1 MIAGNLKVFLSFK
14 NNPPTIKYP
23 MKKEEKNKLRSEDWF
38 SPEDVKQGFIHRSW
52 LRNQGYPDDYFRG
65 RPVIGICNT
74 WSELTPCNGH
84 LREFAEFVKRGVLEA
99 GGVPFEFPVT
109 STGETIMRP
118 TAMLFRNLA
127 SMDTEESIRANPLD
141 GVVLLT
147 GCDKTTPSTLMGACS
162 VDLPTIVVPGGP
174 MLNGKY
180 KGERIGSGT
189 FVWTLKDR
197 IKNEGFTPEDQVE
210 AEICS
215 ARSAGHCMTMG
226 TASTMACMVES
237 LGLTL
242 PGAAAIPA
250 VDSRKK
256 ALAQLS
262 GRRIVEMVREDLRL
276 SKILTRK
283 AFENAIK
290 LNAAVGGSTNF
301 VIHLTAIAGR
311 IGVDLKLKDFD
322 TIGSDLPL
330 LVNLMPSGKF
340 LMEDFFDAGGLPVV
354 IRQLREH
361 LHNDAITVNGKPIG
375 ENNQRAE
382 CYNTEVIS
390 PIETPFQEKAGIAVL
405 YGNLCRDGAVIKPS
419 AATPELM
426 THRGRAVVFE
436 TIEEYLA
443 TVDDPGLE
451 IDENSIM
458 VLKGVG
464 PVGYPGMA
472 EVGNMDLPVKIL
484 KKGVKDM
491 VRISD
496 GRMSGTAYG
505 TVVLH
510 VSPESSV
517 GGVLGLVQTGDY
529 IMLDVPNRKLH
540 LEVDEDELARRKT
553 AWQPPKPHTDRGY
566 VNLYMR
572 TVQQSHLGADL
583 DFLVGKS
590 GDKVNRDAH

>member
-1 MIAGNLKVFLSFK
+1 MK
-14 NNPPTIKYP
+14 NDN
-23 MKKEEKNKLRSEDWF
+23 KKRLRSEDWF
-38 SPEDVKQGFIHRSW
+38 NPDDVKQGFIHRSW

-84 LREFAEFVKRGVLEA
+84 LRDFAEFVKRGVLEA

-197 IKNEGFTPEDQVE
+197 IKNEGFTQEDQVE

-215 ARSAGHCMTMG
+215 SRSAGHCMTMG

-301 VIHLTAIAGR
+301 IIHLTAIAGR

-322 TIGSDLPL
+322 TLGSNIPL

-354 IRQLREH
+354 IQQLKDH
-361 LHNDAITVNGKPIG
+361 LHNEAITVNGKPIG
-375 ENNQRAE
+375 ENNQKAE
-382 CYNTEVIS
+382 CYNKEVIAT
-390 PIETPFQEKAGIAVL
+390 IDDPFQEKAGIAVL
-405 YGNLCRDGAVIKPS
+405 YGNLCQDGAVIKPS
-419 AATPELM
+419 AATAELM
-426 THRGRAVVFE
+426 SHRGKAVVFE
-436 TIEEYLA
+436 TIEEYHA
-443 TVDDPGLE
+443 TVDDPKLE

-484 KKGVKDM
+484 KKGIKDM

-510 VSPESSV
+510 VSPESSI
-517 GGVLGLVQTGDY
+517 GGVLGLVETGDY
-529 IMLDVPNRKLH
+529 IVLDVPNRKLH
-540 LEVDEDELARRKT
+540 LEVDDAELGKRRA
-553 AWQPPKPHTDRGY
+553 AWTPPVPPATRGY
-566 VNLYMR
+566 VNLYTR
-572 TVQQSHLGADL
+572 TVQQAHLGADL
-583 DFLVGKS
+583 EFLVGKS
-590 GDKVNRDAH
+590 GDQVTRDAH